1 MVDFNNETTVSVN
14 AFDIMRVVILERR
27 YHLFEAFESYEKVT
41 NGDQDASQELCVV
54 KARLK
59 TMFNELRNMI
69 KRHNKNG
76 ELEQIEQDLRSDN
89 IVTLYRAFYT
99 MDEILDAVKLTR
111 IDTQVPYDS
120 TKVTTEDRQ
129 KGHG

>member
-1 MVDFNNETTVSVN
+1 MVDFNNETTVSIN
-14 AFDIMRVVILERR
+14 SFDIMRVVILERR
-27 YHLFEAFESYEKVT
+27 YHLFEAFESYEKAD
-41 NGDQDASQELCVV
+41 NQGQDASQELYIV

-59 TMFNELRNMI
+59 TMFSELRNMI

-76 ELEQIEQDLRSDN
+76 VLEQIEKDLRSDS
-89 IVTLYRAFYT
+89 IVSLYRAFYS
-99 MDEILDAVKLTR
+99 MDEILDAVKLIR